1 MPPTQQPNSVIGQ
14 ESEIDSEEEHVL
26 RVAGRP
32 AVGIARLEES
42 TGLGTS
48 LLDKGLDE
56 FVDELG
62 DDEAKSEEHG
72 LELSAEDEVGDE
84 TTEADEDRDERDP
97 CQAMP

>member
-1 MPPTQQPNSVIGQ
+1 MPPTQQPDSVIGQ

-32 AVGIARLEES
+32 AVRIARLEES

-62 DDEAKSEEHG
+62 DDEAQSKEHG
-72 LELSAEDEVGDE
+72 LELPAEDEVGDK
-84 TTEADEDRDERDP
+84 TTEADEDGDERDP
-97 CQAMP
+97 CQEMP